1 MSGFLTSLMDLYRER
16 MLRHR
21 NRPFLRAA
29 MAACALV
36 AAAGGGAS
44 LRGRVRLDQ
53 ILETLDALQVFD
65 PHEGVELFNGLV
77 ELLADAP
84 AEGRQVALEAIDEEV
99 AREPEKAE
107 LLIRLCLAVSE
118 RDGAVPPAEGRE
130 IAALCRRLRVQ
141 LDPCGDLP
149 RAGA

>member
-1 MSGFLTSLMDLYRER
+1 MGGFLASLRDLYREQMER
-16 MLRHR
+16 YR

-36 AAAGGGAS
+36 STARGCVS
-44 LRGRVRLDQ
+44 LRDRVRLDQ

-65 PHEGVELFNGLV
+65 PHEGVELFNELV
-77 ELLADAP
+77 EHLRRAP
-84 AEGRQVALEAIDEEV
+84 AEGHRLALEAIDEEV

-118 RDGAVPPAEGRE
+118 RDGRVLPAEARE
-130 IAALCRRLRVQ
+130 IRGLCRRLHVRVDICPTSR
-141 LDPCGDLP
+141 LK
-149 RAGA
+149 A